1 MQKESVGILPSDF
14 CILHSSMSATAI
26 SATRP
31 SREITLA
38 YLGELLFNA
47 GFIDDRQKTEV
58 DAADRQQARAMS
70 RTKAGTRA
78 TEDDASAVKT
88 IVAMNLTDA
97 SGTGT
102 RIDDF
107 LLARLIAEDAHLPF
121 YKIDPLR
128 LDVAMIESKIS
139 RPFARRHKMLPVA
152 VRDGRLVVAVVN
164 PFDSVAID
172 SYRPMANQEIEI
184 VVASESDII
193 SVINE
198 QYGFRASVTKA
209 ERDLTKGAIDLSN
222 LEQYVKLKSGAEI
235 ETSDQHIVNAVDYL
249 LQHAYDSRASDI
261 HIEPKREFAQIRF
274 RIDGVLH
281 EIQRVPKLVNL
292 AVTSRLKTMCRMDIA
307 EKRRPQDGRIKTEH
321 DGKEIEL
328 RVSTLPTAF
337 GEKVVMR
344 IFDPDVLIR
353 DLAGIGF
360 YEDELKLFNDWIK
373 RPHGIILVTGPT
385 GSGKTVT
392 LYSALKNLASPEI
405 NITTIEDPIEMVS
418 DDFNQT
424 AVQPKI
430 GITFAS
436 ALRTILRQDPDIIM
450 VGEIRDQETAQNA
463 VQAALTGHLVFATL
477 HTNDASTSV
486 TRLIDLGIQP
496 FLISSTLIG
505 AMAQRLV
512 RKICDDCKRNRP
524 LNIEESSMLN
534 LQAPAGKRIIVKE
547 GAGCHRCRNTGYFG
561 RTGIFEML
569 PIDNAIRDLID
580 RSEDFLK
587 IKDMAIKRGMRTL
600 RQSALRRLAEG
611 TTTFEEVVR
620 VTGI

>member
-1 MQKESVGILPSDF
+1 MTTLTSTPLPRAARD
-14 CILHSSMSATAI
+14 
-26 SATRP
+26 
-31 SREITLA
+31 ITVA
-38 YLGELLFNA
+38 YLGDLLLNA
-47 GFIDDRQKTEV
+47 GFIDEKQRADVENV
-58 DAADRQQARAMS
+58 DKQF
-70 RTKAGTRA
+70 RTQLRSSKTRA
-78 TEDDASAVKT
+78 EDEASPFKALA
-88 IVAMNLTDA
+88 AMNLTDA
-97 SGTGT
+97 SGNGT
-102 RIDDF
+102 RMDDF

-121 YKIDPLR
+121 FKIDPLK
-128 LDVAMIESKIS
+128 LDVEMIEAKIS
-139 RPFARRHKMLPVA
+139 RPFARKNKMVPVA
-152 VRDGRLVVAVVN
+152 VRDGKLIVSMVN
-164 PFDSVAID
+164 PFDTMAID
-172 SYRPMANQEIEI
+172 SYRSIAKQEID
-184 VVASESDII
+184 VVVSSESDVMG
-193 SVINE
+193 VITE
-198 QYGFRASVTKA
+198 QYGFRTAVTKA
-209 ERDLTKGAIDLSN
+209 ERDLKGGIDLSN

-235 ETSDQHIVNAVDYL
+235 EGSDSHIVNAVDYL

-261 HIEPKREFAQIRF
+261 HIEPKREFALIRF

-292 AVTSRLKTMCRMDIA
+292 AITSRLKTMCRMDIA
-307 EKRRPQDGRIKTEH
+307 EKRRPQDGRIKTERE
-321 DGKEIEL
+321 GKEIEL

-353 DLAGIGF
+353 DLSGLGF
-360 YEDELKLFNDWIK
+360 YDDELKIFGDWIQ

-392 LYSALKNLASPEI
+392 LYSALKSLASPEI
-405 NITTIEDPIEMVS
+405 NITTIEDPIEMVY

-424 AVQPKI
+424 AVQNKI

-463 VQAALTGHLVFATL
+463 VQAALTGHLVFSTL
-477 HTNDASTSV
+477 HTNDASSSI

-512 RKICDDCKRNRP
+512 RKICEDCKRNRP
-524 LNIEESSMLN
+524 LTVEEAAMLN
-534 LQAPAGKRIIVKE
+534 LQAPPGKRIIVKE
-547 GAGCHRCRNTGYFG
+547 GAGCIRCRNTGYFG
-561 RTGIFEML
+561 RTGIFEIL
-569 PIDNAIRDLID
+569 PLDNAIRDLID

-587 IKDMAIKRGMRTL
+587 IKDMATKRGMRTL
-600 RQSALRRLAEG
+600 RQAALRKLAEG
-611 TTTFEEVVR
+611 MTTFEEVVR

>member
-1 MQKESVGILPSDF
+1 MTVTTIPIPRK
-14 CILHSSMSATAI
+14 
-26 SATRP
+26 
-31 SREITLA
+31 SRDITIA
-38 YLGELLFNA
+38 YLGQLLHSA
-47 GFIDDRQKTEV
+47 GFIDDRQRTEV
-58 DAADRQQARAMS
+58 EALDRQFRAQGKGSKS
-70 RTKAGTRA
+70 RS
-78 TEDDASAVKT
+78 EEDASPFKALM
-88 IVAMNLTDA
+88 AMNLTDA
-97 SGTGT
+97 SGSGT

-107 LLARLIAEDAHLPF
+107 LLARLIAEDAQLKF
-121 YKIDPLR
+121 FKIDPLK

-139 RPFARRHKMLPVA
+139 RPFARKHRMVPVA
-152 VRDGRLVVAVVN
+152 VRDGKLILAVVN
-164 PFDSVAID
+164 PFDTVAFD
-172 SYRPMANQEIEI
+172 TYRQMVKQEFEM
-184 VVASESDII
+184 VVASESDIMG
-193 SVINE
+193 VITE
-198 QYGFRASVTKA
+198 QYGFRSSVTKA
-209 ERDLTKGAIDLSN
+209 ERDLKGGIDLITN
-222 LEQYVKLKSGAEI
+222 LEQYVKLKSGSDI
-235 ETSDQHIVNAVDYL
+235 ETSDAHIVNAVDFL

-261 HIEPKREFAQIRF
+261 HIEPKRELAMIRF

-292 AVTSRLKTMCRMDIA
+292 AITSRLKTMCRMDIA

-344 IFDPDVLIR
+344 IFDPDVLLREISG
-353 DLAGIGF
+353 LGF
-360 YEDELKLFNDWIK
+360 YEDELKTFHEWIT

-392 LYSALKNLASPEI
+392 LYSALKTLASPEI
-405 NITTIEDPIEMVS
+405 NITTIEDPIEMVH
-418 DDFNQT
+418 DEFNQT

-430 GITFAS
+430 GITFPA

-450 VGEIRDQETAQNA
+450 VGEIRDDETAQNA
-463 VQAALTGHLVFATL
+463 VQAALTGHLVFSTL

-496 FLISSTLIG
+496 FLISSVLIG
-505 AMAQRLV
+505 AMAQRLL
-512 RKICDDCKRNRP
+512 RKICEDCKRNRP
-524 LNIEESSMLN
+524 LTMEEAAMLN
-534 LQAPAGKRIIVKE
+534 LQAPPGKRIIVKE
-547 GAGCHRCRNTGYFG
+547 GAGCIRCRNTGYFG
-561 RTGIFEML
+561 RTGIFEIL

-600 RQSALRRLAEG
+600 RQSALRKLAEG
-611 TTTFEEVVR
+611 ITSFEEVVR

>member
-1 MQKESVGILPSDF
+1 MSTLSSVPVP
-14 CILHSSMSATAI
+14 
-26 SATRP
+26 RV
-31 SREITLA
+31 SRDITVS
-38 YLGELLFNA
+38 YLGELLQGA
-47 GFIDDRQKTEV
+47 GFVDERQKGDIDNLDRQFR
-58 DAADRQQARAMS
+58 AQAKSKGRAEEEAS
-70 RTKAGTRA
+70 PFKAL
-78 TEDDASAVKT
+78 AS
-88 IVAMNLTDA
+88 MNLTDA
-97 SGTGT
+97 SGNGT

-121 YKIDPLR
+121 FKIDALK
-128 LDVAMIESKIS
+128 LDVEMIEKKIS
-139 RPFARRHKMLPVA
+139 RPFARKNRMVPVA
-152 VRDGRLVVAVVN
+152 VRDGKLVVAMVN
-164 PFDSVAID
+164 PFDTVAID
-172 SYRPMANQEIEI
+172 SYRPIAKQEIEI
-184 VVASESDII
+184 VVSAESDVMG
-193 SVINE
+193 VINE
-198 QYGFRASVTKA
+198 QYGFRSAVSKA

-222 LEQYVKLKSGAEI
+222 LEQYVKLKSGADI

-261 HIEPKREFAQIRF
+261 HVEPKRELALIRF

-281 EIQRVPKLVNL
+281 EIQRVPRLVNL
-292 AVTSRLKTMCRMDIA
+292 AITSRLKTMCRMDIA

-321 DGKEIEL
+321 EGKEIEL

-344 IFDPDVLIR
+344 IFDPEVMLR
-353 DLAGIGF
+353 TLSGLGF
-360 YEDELKLFNDWIK
+360 YEDELKTFHDWIE

-392 LYSALKNLASPEI
+392 LYSALKTLASPEI
-405 NITTIEDPIEMVS
+405 NITTIEDPIEMVY

-424 AVQPKI
+424 SVQNKI

-463 VQAALTGHLVFATL
+463 VQAALTGHLVFSTL

-486 TRLIDLGIQP
+486 TRLVDLGIQP
-496 FLISSTLIG
+496 FLISSSLIG

-524 LNIEESSMLN
+524 LTVEEAAMLN

-547 GAGCHRCRNTGYFG
+547 GAGCIRCRNTGYFG
-561 RTGIFEML
+561 RTGIFEIL

-587 IKDMAIKRGMRTL
+587 IKEMAIKRGMRTL
-600 RQSALRRLAEG
+600 RQSALRKLAEG
-611 TTTFEEVVR
+611 VTTFEEVIR

>member
-1 MQKESVGILPSDF
+1 MTVTPVASHRK
-14 CILHSSMSATAI
+14 TK
-26 SATRP
+26 
-31 SREITLA
+31 EITVS

-47 GFIDDRQKTEV
+47 GFIDEKQRAE
-58 DAADRQQARAMS
+58 ADNADKQFRAQS
-70 RTKAGTRA
+70 RSKSRA
-78 TEDDASAVKT
+78 DEDASPFKT
-88 IVAMNLTDA
+88 LVAMNLTDA

-107 LLARLIAEDAHLPF
+107 LLARLIAEDAHLHF
-121 YKIDPLR
+121 FKIDPLK
-128 LDVAMIESKIS
+128 LDVEMIEAKIS
-139 RPFARRHKMLPVA
+139 RPFARKHKMVPVA
-152 VRDGRLVVAVVN
+152 VRDGKLVVSVVN
-164 PFDSVAID
+164 PFDTVGVD
-172 SYRPMANQEIEI
+172 TFRQMVQQDMEI
-184 VVASESDII
+184 VVASESDVMG
-193 SVINE
+193 VITE

-209 ERDLTKGAIDLSN
+209 QRDLGRGAIDLSN

-235 ETSDQHIVNAVDYL
+235 ETSDAHIVNAVDFL

-261 HIEPKREFAQIRF
+261 HIEPKRESAIIRF

-292 AVTSRLKTMCRMDIA
+292 AITSRLKTMCRMDIA

-321 DGKEIEL
+321 DSKEIEL

-344 IFDPDVLIR
+344 IFDPDIMLR
-353 DLAGIGF
+353 DLSGLGF
-360 YEDELKLFNDWIK
+360 YEDELNVFNDWIQ

-392 LYSALKNLASPEI
+392 LYSALKSLASPEI
-405 NITTIEDPIEMVS
+405 NITTIEDPIEMVH

-424 AVQPKI
+424 SVQPKI
-430 GITFAS
+430 GITFGA

-450 VGEIRDQETAQNA
+450 VGEIRDQETAENA
-463 VQAALTGHLVFATL
+463 VQSALTGHLVFSTL
-477 HTNDASTSV
+477 HTNDAATSV

-505 AMAQRLV
+505 TMAQRLV
-512 RKICDDCKRNRP
+512 RKICEDCKRNRP
-524 LNIEESSMLN
+524 LTVEEAGMLN
-534 LQAPAGKRIIVKE
+534 LQAPPGKRIIVKE
-547 GAGCHRCRNTGYFG
+547 GAGCIRCRNTGYFG
-561 RTGIFEML
+561 RTGIFEIL

-600 RQSALRRLAEG
+600 RQSALRKLAEG
-611 TTTFEEVVR
+611 TTTFEEVIR

>member
-1 MQKESVGILPSDF
+1 
-14 CILHSSMSATAI
+14 MSTVPAPAP
-26 SATRP
+26 RL
-31 SREITLA
+31 SRELTLS

-47 GFIDDRQKTEV
+47 GFIDERQKGEV
-58 DAADRQQARAMS
+58 DAADRQQARAFS
-70 RTKAGTRA
+70 RTKSGTSRA
-78 TEDDASAVKT
+78 DAEETSAIKLL
-88 IVAMNLTDA
+88 IGMNLTDA
-97 SGTGT
+97 SGSGT

-107 LLARLIAEDAHLPF
+107 LLARRIAEDARLPF
-121 YKIDPLR
+121 FKIDPLK
-128 LDVAMIESKIS
+128 LDVAMIESKMS
-139 RPFARRHKMLPVA
+139 RPFARRNRMVPVA
-152 VRDGRLVVAVVN
+152 VRDGKLVVAMVN
-164 PFDSVAID
+164 PFNNDAID
-172 SYRPMANQEIEI
+172 SYRPLANQELEL
-184 VVASESDII
+184 VVSSESDVMG
-193 SVINE
+193 VINE

-209 ERDLTKGAIDLSN
+209 ERDLSKGAIDLSN
-222 LEQYVKLKSGAEI
+222 LEQYVKLKSGSEI

-261 HIEPKREFAQIRF
+261 HIEPKREHAQIRF

-307 EKRRPQDGRIKTEH
+307 EKRRPQDGRITTEH
-321 DGKEIEL
+321 EGKEIEL

-337 GEKVVMR
+337 GEKIVMR
-344 IFDPDVLIR
+344 IFDPEILIR
-353 DLAGIGF
+353 DLAGVGF
-360 YEDELKLFNDWIK
+360 YEDELKLFSDWIK

-512 RKICDDCKRNRP
+512 RKICEDCKRNRP
-524 LNIEESSMLN
+524 LTTEEASMLN
-534 LQAPAGKRIIVKE
+534 LQAPPGKRIIV
-547 GAGCHRCRNTGYFG
+547 
-561 RTGIFEML
+561 
-569 PIDNAIRDLID
+569 
-580 RSEDFLK
+580 RSEER
-587 IKDMAIKRGMRTL
+587 RG
-600 RQSALRRLAEG
+600 G
-611 TTTFEEVVR
+611 EE
-620 VTGI
+620 

>member
-1 MQKESVGILPSDF
+1 MTTLPAPAPR
-14 CILHSSMSATAI
+14 L
-26 SATRP
+26 
-31 SREITLA
+31 SRELTLA

-47 GFIDDRQKTEV
+47 GFIDDKQKGEV

-70 RTKAGTRA
+70 RTKAGVRA
-78 TEDDASAVKT
+78 DAEEASAIKL
-88 IVAMNLTDA
+88 IVGMNLTDA
-97 SGTGT
+97 SGNGT

-121 YKIDPLR
+121 FKIDPIK
-128 LDVAMIESKIS
+128 LDVAMIETKMS
-139 RPFARRHKMLPVA
+139 RPFARRNRMVPVA
-152 VRDGRLVVAVVN
+152 VRDGKLVVAMVN
-164 PFDSVAID
+164 PFHNEAID
-172 SYRPMANQEIEI
+172 SYRPLAKQELDL
-184 VVASESDII
+184 VVSSESDVMG
-193 SVINE
+193 VINE

-261 HIEPKREFAQIRF
+261 HIEPKREHAQIRF

-307 EKRRPQDGRIKTEH
+307 EKRRAQDGRIKTERE
-321 DGKEIEL
+321 GKEIEL

-344 IFDPDVLIR
+344 IFDPDVMLR
-353 DLAGIGF
+353 DLGGLGF
-360 YEDELKLFNDWIK
+360 YEDELTMFGEWIK

-392 LYSALKNLASPEI
+392 LYSALKQLASPEI
-405 NITTIEDPIEMVS
+405 NITTIEDPIEMVYE
-418 DDFNQT
+418 DFNQT
-424 AVQPKI
+424 SVQNKI
-430 GITFAS
+430 GVTFAS

-463 VQAALTGHLVFATL
+463 VQAALTGHLVFSTL
-477 HTNDASTSV
+477 HTNDSATSV

-505 AMAQRLV
+505 AMAQRLL

-524 LNIEESSMLN
+524 LSQEEAGMLN
-534 LQAPAGKRIIVKE
+534 LQAPPGKRIIVKE
-547 GAGCHRCRNTGYFG
+547 GAGCGRCRNTGYFG

-569 PIDNAIRDLID
+569 QIDNAIRDLID
-580 RSEDFLK
+580 RSEDFMK
-587 IKDMAIKRGMRTL
+587 VKEVAMKRGMRTL
-600 RQSALRRLAEG
+600 RQSALRKLAEG
-611 TTTFEEVVR
+611 ATTFEEVVR